1 MERLFTDYDDFLD
14 EVFAPPPDAWVCA
27 HDGMP
32 IIADASSTDNVQ
44 PPPSELDVGDGT
56 LADAA
61 GAGTGSAPVDPY
73 EAPTPVD

>member
-1 MERLFTDYDDFLD
+1 MSIDYNDFLD
-14 EVFAPPPDAWVCA
+14 EVIAPPPDAWVCA

-44 PPPSELDVGDGT
+44 HPSSELDMGGGAP
-56 LADAA
+56 ADAA
-61 GAGTGSAPVDPY
+61 GAGTGPTPVNSS